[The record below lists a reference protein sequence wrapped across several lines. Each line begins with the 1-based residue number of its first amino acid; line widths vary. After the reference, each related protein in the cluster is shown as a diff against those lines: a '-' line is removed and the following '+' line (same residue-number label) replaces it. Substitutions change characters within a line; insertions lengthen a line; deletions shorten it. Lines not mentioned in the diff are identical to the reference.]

1 MNLSAYLRARHI
13 RDDATWTPS
22 VFADI
27 SRALK
32 DDRAIALALELT
44 PHFTLRELL
53 HSDTA
58 KARGIANDP
67 NAAQLAALRHLCIHI
82 LEPVRAKFGPVRITS
97 GFRIFTPA
105 SQHGR
110 GEAADFEVTGV
121 ANIIV
126 ARWIRDTLPF
136 DQLILE
142 AWSPDDPN
150 AGWVHTSATVRQMR
164 KSVLRTPTGG
174 PPYFA
179 GLPQTGSR
187 A

>member
-13 RDDATWTPS
+13 RDDAAWTPA

-27 SRALK
+27 ARALK
-32 DDRAIALALELT
+32 DDRAVALALELT

-110 GEAADFEVTGV
+110 GEAADFEVPGV

-142 AWSPDDPN
+142 AWSPDNPN

-179 GLPQTGSR
+179 GLPK
-187 A
+187 